1 MWASQN
7 GHTEALA
14 LLLANGAN
22 VNATEQAMHNNF
34 LKAMNW
40 TEIPLKIYP
49 FVLLALLLNLGWV
62 YLCYACFRK
71 RAHSGSCASTCQRG
85 DRECC

>member
-22 VNATEQAMHNNF
+22 VNATEQALQNIF
-34 LKAMNW
+34 LKAMNS
-40 TEIPLKIYP
+40 TELPLKIYP
-49 FVLLALLLNLGWV
+49 FVLLVLLLNLGWV
-62 YLCYACFRK
+62 YFCYARFR
-71 RAHSGSCASTCQRG
+71 RG
-85 DRECC
+85 VH